1 MDSRDLAGLERRQV
15 TESSEMTIEG
25 LTPEQRS
32 FYADNGYLLIR
43 GFINAAEA
51 AALRAEV
58 HAIAARQGPTN
69 ATWSSV
75 ADQGTALEHSHDVQ
89 FRSAAFSRL
98 LVDPRLTSLFT
109 ALIGPNVQLHHNKMF
124 IKPPERG
131 SPFPMHQDHGYF
143 PHRGNS
149 MTAAILHLDAAPDE
163 KGCVRVYPGSHKLGP
178 LQSFGQDHHV
188 DIERFA
194 LENATPVEAEAG
206 DLLVFNYLTVH
217 GSGLNRSSEPR
228 TTWLVQVRDPEDEPI
243 SEQHQSRGQG
253 MMLAGVDPRQRTFT
267 FAWEAKSA

>member
-1 MDSRDLAGLERRQV
+1 MTSLSPRQRR
-15 TESSEMTIEG
+15 S
-25 LTPEQRS
+25 
-32 FYADNGYLLIR
+32 YDDNGYLLIKSLI
-43 GFINAAEA
+43 GPDEA

-75 ADQGTALEHSHDVQ
+75 RDQGTALEHSHDVQ

-98 LVDPRLTSLFT
+98 LVDERLTSVFT
-109 ALIGPNVQLHHNKMF
+109 SLIGPNVQLHHNKMF

-131 SPFPMHQDHGYF
+131 SPFPMHQDYGYF
-143 PHRGNS
+143 PHRGVS
-149 MTAAILHLDAAPDE
+149 MTAAILHLDDAPDA
-163 KGCVRVYPGSHKLGP
+163 KGCVRVYPRSHKLGP
-178 LQSFGQDHHV
+178 LAAIGQDHHV
-188 DIERFA
+188 DAERFP
-194 LENATPVEAEAG
+194 LSGATPIEAEAG

-217 GSGLNRSSEPR
+217 GSGLNISDEPR

-253 MMLAGVDPRQRTFT
+253 MMLAGVDPRDKAFA

>member
-1 MDSRDLAGLERRQV
+1 
-15 TESSEMTIEG
+15 MTK
-25 LTPEQRS
+25 LTKDELQ

-43 GFINAAEA
+43 RFIGPGEA
-51 AALRAEV
+51 SALRSEI
-58 HAIAARQGPTN
+58 HAIARRQGPTN

-75 ADQGTALEHSHDVQ
+75 SSEGTKLEHSHDVQ

-98 LVDPRLTSLFT
+98 LVDPRLTDVFT
-109 ALIGPNVQLHHNKMF
+109 CLIGPNVQLHHNKMF

-131 SPFPMHQDHGYF
+131 SPFPMHQDYGYF

-149 MTAAILHLDAAPDE
+149 MTAAILHLDAAPDM
-163 KGCVRVYPGSHKLGP
+163 KGCVRVYPRSHKLGP
-178 LQSFGQDHHV
+178 LDAFGQDHHV
-188 DIERFA
+188 DTERFPLA
-194 LENATPVEAEAG
+194 TATPVEAEAG

-217 GSGLNRSSEPR
+217 GSGLNTSDEPR

-253 MMLAGVDPRQRTFT
+253 MMLAGVDPRENAFA
-267 FAWEAKSA
+267 FAWEVKSA